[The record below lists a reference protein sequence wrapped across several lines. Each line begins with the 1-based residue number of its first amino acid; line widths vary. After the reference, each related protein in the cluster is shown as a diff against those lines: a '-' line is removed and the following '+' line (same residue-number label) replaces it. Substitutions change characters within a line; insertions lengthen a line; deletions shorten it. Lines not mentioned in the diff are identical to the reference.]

1 MADAPAAN
9 WTAADVERLSAQ
21 GWRVELWK
29 GQLLR
34 MAPTGDLHGRVT
46 WRLSSALDRYV
57 EAHSLGQ
64 LWPAEA
70 GFDLTRPD
78 EAQQTV
84 LAPDIAFVRAERV
97 PPPVEGFAHVVPD
110 LVVETAS
117 PTQSRQEMDGKAQQW
132 LERGVPLVWVV
143 WPARHQVDEWRQGDT
158 SPRALGMGDHRPV
171 HGGTPTGGA
180 HGTRCY
186 YSHH

>member
-1 MADAPAAN
+1 MADAPPAN

-34 MAPTGDLHGRVT
+34 MAPTGDVHGRVT
-46 WRLSSALDRYV
+46 RRLDRALDRYV

-78 EAQQTV
+78 EEQQTV
-84 LAPDIAFVRAERV
+84 LAPDIAFVRTERV
-97 PPPVEGFAHVVPD
+97 QPPVEGYAHAVPD
-110 LVVETAS
+110 LVVEPAS
-117 PTQSRQEMDGKAQQW
+117 PTQSRQNA
-132 LERGVPLVWVV
+132 
-143 WPARHQVDEWRQGDT
+143 
-158 SPRALGMGDHRPV
+158 S
-171 HGGTPTGGA
+171 
-180 HGTRCY
+180 
-186 YSHH
+186 

>member
-34 MAPTGDLHGRVT
+34 MARTGDLHGRVT

-57 EAHSLGQ
+57 EAHGLGQ

-97 PPPVEGFAHVVPD
+97 PPPVEGFARVVPD

-117 PTQSRQEMDGKAQQW
+117 LTQSRQEMDGKAQQW
-132 LERGVPLVWVV
+132 LERGAPLVWVV
-143 WPARHQVDEWRQGDT
+143 WPARHEVDEWRQGDT
-158 SPRALGMGDHRPV
+158 SPRTLGTDDTLDGHEVVLGFRLPLADLF
-171 HGGTPTGGA
+171 A
-180 HGTRCY
+180 EL
-186 YSHH
+186 

>member
-9 WTAADVERLSAQ
+9 WTAADLERLSAQ

-34 MAPTGDLHGRVT
+34 MSPTGDVHGRVT
-46 WRLSSALDRYV
+46 RRLDRALDRYV

-78 EAQQTV
+78 EVQQTV
-84 LAPDIAFVRAERV
+84 LAPDIAFVCAERV

-117 PTQSRQEMDGKAQQW
+117 PSQSRQEMDGKAQQW
-132 LERGVPLVWVV
+132 LERGAPLVWVV
-143 WPARHQVDEWRQGDT
+143 WPTRHQVDEWRQGDT
-158 SPRALGMGDHRPV
+158 APRTLSTDDTLDGHEVVPGFRLPV
-171 HGGTPTGGA
+171 A
-180 HGTRCY
+180 DLFAEL
-186 YSHH
+186 

>member
-34 MAPTGDLHGRVT
+34 MAPTGDVHGRVT
-46 WRLSSALDRYV
+46 WRLSRALDRYV

-84 LAPDIAFVRAERV
+84 LAPDIAFRACRARAAAGAGLCARRARSGRRDRLAHSV
-97 PPPVEGFAHVVPD
+97 APGDGRQGAAVAGAWRAGRMGGLAGAPPGRRMGPGRRPAHPGPDDTLDGHEVVPGFRLPLAD
-110 LVVETAS
+110 LFA
-117 PTQSRQEMDGKAQQW
+117 A
-132 LERGVPLVWVV
+132 
-143 WPARHQVDEWRQGDT
+143 
-158 SPRALGMGDHRPV
+158 
-171 HGGTPTGGA
+171 
-180 HGTRCY
+180 
-186 YSHH
+186 